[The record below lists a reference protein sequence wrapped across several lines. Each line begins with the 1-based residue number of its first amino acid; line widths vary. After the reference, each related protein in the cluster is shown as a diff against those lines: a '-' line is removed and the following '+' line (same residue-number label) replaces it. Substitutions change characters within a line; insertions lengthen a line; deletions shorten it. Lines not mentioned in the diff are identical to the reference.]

1 MAHTA
6 NSIVINAPYE
16 LVFDISNDI
25 SRWKELFDE
34 YTASDVLETKDNKI
48 TFQLTHE
55 NGNSWKSYRL
65 LFKDD
70 KFAYACKIEP
80 MFPFQYMK
88 IIWLYR
94 ELEDGACPERSRR
107 VEMTWI
113 QDFTMDSKAKY
124 TDSQVEELINKH
136 SQDNLKRF
144 KEIIEKE
151 ANA

>member
-6 NSIVINAPYE
+6 NSIVINAAYE
-16 LVFDISNDI
+16 VVFDISNDI

-34 YTASDVLETKDNKI
+34 YTASDLLKTEGNKI
-48 TFQLTHE
+48 TFQLT
-55 NGNSWKSYRL
+55 NKDGNSWKSSRL
-65 LFKDD
+65 LFKQD
-70 KFAYACKIEP
+70 KFAYACRIEP

-94 ELEDGACPERSRR
+94 EVEGG

-113 QDFTMDSKAKY
+113 QDFSMDAKAKY

-136 SQDNLKRF
+136 SQDNLKIF
-144 KEIIEKE
+144 KQIIEKE
-151 ANA
+151 TNA

>member
-1 MAHTA
+1 MAHTV

-16 LVFDISNDI
+16 KIFDMSNDI
-25 SRWKELFDE
+25 SRWKEFFSE
-34 YTASDVLETKDNKI
+34 YTGSEVLETKSNKI
-48 TFQLTHE
+48 IFKLTHQ

-70 KFAYACKIEP
+70 KFAYASKIEP
-80 MFPFQYMK
+80 MFPFEYMK

-94 ELEDGACPERSRR
+94 QVEEG

-113 QDFTMDSKAKY
+113 QDFKMDEGAKY
-124 TDSQVEELINKH
+124 TDSQVEGLINKH
-136 SQDNLKRF
+136 STANLQRF

-151 ANA
+151 VNVNA